1 MNNTKENKM
10 CLFFASDYHFEMI
23 TLPYIEKELE
33 KDKEIV
39 VLTDKDLVPTVK
51 NLVSKITLP
60 EEKKEKILSIN
71 WKNEDKLKIENLKN
85 AKKEIIVFIKGKK
98 KYVTDMRRNIS
109 EYIESKNIKCIDCY
123 DVNEVSENL
132 AEIASKY
139 DSMLK
144 TMGEVNKNEV

>member
-71 WKNEDKLKIENLKN
+71 WKNEDKLKMKYVKN
-85 AKKEIIVFIKGKK
+85 TKKETTVFIKGKK
-98 KYVTDMRRNIS
+98 NYVTEMRNNIS
-109 EYIESKNIKCIDCY
+109 KYIEEKNLKCIDCY
-123 DVNEVSENL
+123 DVNEISENIE
-132 AEIASKY
+132 EIASNY
-139 DSMLK
+139 DSVLK
-144 TMGEVNKNEV
+144 TMGEVML

>member
-51 NLVSKITLP
+51 NLVSKITIP

-71 WKNEDKLKIENLKN
+71 WKNEDKLKMEYVKN
-85 AKKEIIVFIKGKK
+85 TKKETTVFIKGKK
-98 KYVTDMRRNIS
+98 NYVTEMRNNIS
-109 EYIESKNIKCIDCY
+109 KYIEEKNLKCIDCY
-123 DVNEVSENL
+123 DVNEISENIE
-132 AEIASKY
+132 EIASNY
-139 DSMLK
+139 DSVLK
-144 TMGEVNKNEV
+144 TMGEVML

>member
-85 AKKEIIVFIKGKK
+85 AKKEMIVFIKGKK
-98 KYVTDMRRNIS
+98 KYETDKRRNIRK
-109 EYIESKNIKCIDCY
+109 YIESKNIKCIDCY

>member
-33 KDKEIV
+33 KNKEIV

-71 WKNEDKLKIENLKN
+71 WKNEDKLKMEYVKN
-85 AKKEIIVFIKGKK
+85 TKKETTVFIKGKK
-98 KYVTDMRRNIS
+98 NYVTEMRNNIS
-109 EYIESKNIKCIDCY
+109 KYIEEKNLKCIDCY
-123 DVNEVSENL
+123 DVNEISENIE
-132 AEIASKY
+132 EIASNY
-139 DSMLK
+139 DSVLK
-144 TMGEVNKNEV
+144 TMGEVML

>member
-39 VLTDKDLVPTVK
+39 VLTDKDLEPTVEV
-51 NLVSKITLP
+51 LVSKITIP

-71 WKNEDKLKIENLKN
+71 WKNEDKLKMEYVKN
-85 AKKEIIVFIKGKK
+85 TKKETTVFIKGKK
-98 KYVTDMRRNIS
+98 NYVTEMRNNIS
-109 EYIESKNIKCIDCY
+109 KYIEEKNLKCIDCY
-123 DVNEVSENL
+123 DVNEISENIE
-132 AEIASKY
+132 EIASNY
-139 DSMLK
+139 DSVLK
-144 TMGEVNKNEV
+144 TMGEVML